1 MTVAGPTSR
10 CKGNTRARKHETVLL
25 YLIGK
30 EVPKR
35 SVSDGQ
41 SLNGLSSTRGGRRK
55 APTRSTGSPES
66 GGDPDLEAGGPKR
79 IERQGASDTGNRIGK
94 ASTGRPSGLPVC
106 RRPVTSAHDPSHPE
120 REPCVAARF
129 LSLPQGGWQFSPGS
143 GDRAYG
149 RLSAADTHPSPR
161 DDSEQDHEHAK
172 GGSCVCRY
180 GIS

>member
-1 MTVAGPTSR
+1 M
-10 CKGNTRARKHETVLL
+10 LL

-94 ASTGRPSGLPVC
+94 ALTGRPSGLPVC
-106 RRPVTSAHDPSHPE
+106 RRPVTSAGSSAPRKGTVRRGLVSVPPTGGLAVFTGQRRSG
-120 REPCVAARF
+120 RET
-129 LSLPQGGWQFSPGS
+129 S
-143 GDRAYG
+143 GVGTPTR
-149 RLSAADTHPSPR
+149 
-161 DDSEQDHEHAK
+161 
-172 GGSCVCRY
+172 V
-180 GIS
+180 